1 MLRGVVDVLC
11 VVVVRVARMGVDL
24 VTEVVRMVAD
34 VAEVRVL
41 ADVVGVLVK
50 MGANVGGVMVVAN
63 VVEVGVLVGVV
74 VRMAR
79 VLAKAVVELAVR
91 RGAAE
96 VVVDVSIL
104 SRFFRRFLPN
114 NLKRKFTLMSKVC
127 RSKVFQIQ

>member
-1 MLRGVVDVLC
+1 VVDVLW
-11 VVVVRVARMGVDL
+11 VVVVRVVRMGVDL

-41 ADVVGVLVK
+41 ADVVGVVVK

-63 VVEVGVLVGVV
+63 VVEVRVLVGVV

-79 VLAKAVVELAVR
+79 VLAKAVVELTVR

-114 NLKRKFTLMSKVC
+114 SLKENLH
-127 RSKVFQIQ
+127 

>member
-1 MLRGVVDVLC
+1 
-11 VVVVRVARMGVDL
+11 
-24 VTEVVRMVAD
+24 MVAD

-50 MGANVGGVMVVAN
+50 MGAHVVGVMVVAN
-63 VVEVGVLVGVV
+63 VVEVRVLVGVV